1 MSINIRRYKLLSD
14 FEKVSDLLR
23 DNYGKYEMNGNI
35 CQSRWE
41 YAHTHPC
48 FNHKLT
54 HRFGVWEEINEIVG
68 IAFYEMDLGDA
79 FLCTKKGYE
88 YLKNEMID
96 YAMTELSAK
105 KEDKNILYIT
115 VYDYEKELKEVLSDK
130 GFELFCHDPVLYY
143 DYSKGFQDL
152 KLPEGFEIFNLNQEN
167 DIKKIHN
174 VLWKGFDHEGEAD
187 DDLDCRLIMQS
198 GPSFN
203 KELTTIIKAPNGE
216 YACFAGMWVDGKN
229 DYAYIEPLATD
240 PKYRGLK
247 LASIAL
253 TESMK
258 KSQKFGATYC
268 TGGYGD
274 FYTKYG
280 FEISCHLD
288 AWKKVW

>member
-105 KEDKNILYIT
+105 KEDKNIKQCLYLLLIFSVIPKYT
-115 VYDYEKELKEVLSDK
+115 
-130 GFELFCHDPVLYY
+130 P
-143 DYSKGFQDL
+143 QDL
-152 KLPEGFEIFNLNQEN
+152 YTQLHTPLYRHQ
-167 DIKKIHN
+167 
-174 VLWKGFDHEGEAD
+174 KG
-187 DDLDCRLIMQS
+187 LL
-198 GPSFN
+198 
-203 KELTTIIKAPNGE
+203 
-216 YACFAGMWVDGKN
+216 Y
-229 DYAYIEPLATD
+229 
-240 PKYRGLK
+240 
-247 LASIAL
+247 
-253 TESMK
+253 
-258 KSQKFGATYC
+258 
-268 TGGYGD
+268 
-274 FYTKYG
+274 
-280 FEISCHLD
+280 HLS
-288 AWKKVW
+288 A